1 MKPESKIIVRAKLA
15 LKSIK
20 SRFGIEKWAFFA
32 ISNPLPEMASLNVE
46 RIIIF
51 YIFSVF
57 RCSHDL
63 SGSWSFQ

>member
-1 MKPESKIIVRAKLA
+1 MKPRGLNAVSAKLA

-32 ISNPLPEMASLNVE
+32 SSNPLPETASLNVE

-51 YIFSVF
+51 YIIFVF
-57 RCSHDL
+57 RCPDDL
-63 SGSWSFQ
+63 SGSRCFQ